1 MKTAQKCSHVLINV
15 NSLIINFCDRIFYVS
30 TGPYLSVV
38 QRAIA
43 DRPHMYF
50 DKVLQE
56 RERGREEGL
65 HFENKMRCD
74 GEILSSP
81 FSRTF
86 SSTLISGDLC
96 SSMGFVKPNSC
107 EIGCKFE
114 FSFIYTKEDRT
125 QFNSSFLVNIKKTR
139 FFYTML
145 IFEADGAPL
154 VNMQILLIYFHIL

>member
-1 MKTAQKCSHVLINV
+1 MEKNQLS
-15 NSLIINFCDRIFYVS
+15 NFATVFYLS
-30 TGPYLSVV
+30 PWPYLSVV

-81 FSRTF
+81 LSRAF
-86 SSTLISGDLC
+86 SSTLISGVLC
-96 SSMGFVKPNSC
+96 SCMGFVKPDSC
-107 EIGCKFE
+107 EIGGKFA
-114 FSFIYTKEDRT
+114 F
-125 QFNSSFLVNIKKTR
+125 
-139 FFYTML
+139 FFYFAKPYGVT
-145 IFEADGAPL
+145 
-154 VNMQILLIYFHIL
+154 YFVS

>member
-1 MKTAQKCSHVLINV
+1 M
-15 NSLIINFCDRIFYVS
+15 S

-81 FSRTF
+81 LSRAF
-86 SSTLISGDLC
+86 SSTLISGVLC
-96 SSMGFVKPNSC
+96 SSVEFVRPDSL
-107 EIGCKFE
+107 EIGCKFA
-114 FSFIYTKEDRT
+114 FSICVPYLGE
-125 QFNSSFLVNIKKTR
+125 QNP
-139 FFYTML
+139 
-145 IFEADGAPL
+145 DGTT
-154 VNMQILLIYFHIL
+154 YFVS